1 MRNKKELWRP
11 SVIGAI
17 TRDGGQGEEEKEEKV
32 EGETLKE
39 GEARLH
45 FLLNRLFL

>member
-32 EGETLKE
+32 KEGEKLKE
-39 GEARLH
+39 GEACLH
-45 FLLNRLFL
+45 FLLNRIH